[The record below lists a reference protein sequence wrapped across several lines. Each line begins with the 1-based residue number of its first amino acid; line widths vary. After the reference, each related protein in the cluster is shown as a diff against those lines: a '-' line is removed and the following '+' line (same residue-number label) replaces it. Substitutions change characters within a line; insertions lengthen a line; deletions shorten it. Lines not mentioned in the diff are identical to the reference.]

1 MGGMIILMVRTNSG
15 FTYPNYFIYLSALYT
30 FYIAI
35 ISIIN
40 IIKFSKIGNSILY
53 ASKFL
58 NFISALM
65 SVLALQ
71 TAMIARFSEEGDDYR
86 KLMNTITG
94 SAVWGAVTLVAIR
107 MLLQWRKLTRQT
119 NKTH

>member
-1 MGGMIILMVRTNSG
+1 MFTLPTNYRRG
-15 FTYPNYFIYLSALYT
+15 TIAKGALY
-30 FYIAI
+30 Y
-35 ISIIN
+35 
-40 IIKFSKIGNSILY
+40 
-53 ASKFL
+53 
-58 NFISALM
+58 
-65 SVLALQ
+65 Q